1 MKRLICISLATLTGS
16 VFAAEATPNLPSS
29 AVVQRVLFANPGI
42 QAASSQVQVEE
53 ANKVKLEAGSYEW
66 SVRLGSQQRK
76 SYPGLGAEQRFNE
89 WNAALERPLRLP
101 GKASLDAELGAT
113 GVALA
118 ETARGDVRHETSR
131 SLLSMW
137 FAWLHETV
145 SARQWSE
152 HVELLS
158 QQTRAIQRRQQLG
171 DAARLEAVQAEGAL
185 AQAQAQLV
193 QVQVREQTAAEA
205 LRRRFPGLPMETQTR
220 IAEPVTVT
228 GTQNEWVDAI
238 MEHSHELQLA
248 RGITQRAQLSASRSG
263 RDRMPD
269 PTVGI
274 HVSSERGGED
284 RIVGAYI
291 SIPLPG
297 SARRASSDAALAQAD
312 VAAREE
318 MAVAQKIGSEAA
330 ILYES
335 ARAAF
340 ATWQAGRESAERL
353 TQAASMS
360 ARAYQ
365 LGEGSLNELLTARRL
380 ANEASLSARLLQL
393 DALGLRYRLLLDA
406 HRLWDFDEEPTH
418 VSQRD

>member
-1 MKRLICISLATLTGS
+1 MKRLICISLAALTGAA
-16 VFAAEATPNLPSS
+16 FAAEATPNLPSS

-53 ANKVKLEAGSYEW
+53 ANKVRLEAGSYEW
-66 SVRLGSQQRK
+66 NVRLGSQQRR
-76 SYPGLGAEQRFNE
+76 SYPGASPDQRFNE

-101 GKASLDAELGAT
+101 GKASLDAELGAA

-137 FAWLHETV
+137 FAWLRETV

-185 AQAQAQLV
+185 AQAQAQLA
-193 QVQVREQTAAEA
+193 QAQVREQSAAEA
-205 LRRRFPGLPMETQTR
+205 LRRRFPGLSMETQTR
-220 IAEPVTVT
+220 IAEPVTVS
-228 GTQNEWVDAI
+228 GTQSEWVDTI
-238 MEHSHELQLA
+238 MAHSHELLLA
-248 RGITQRAQLSASRSG
+248 RGITQRAQLSATRSG
-263 RDRMPD
+263 RDRLPD
-269 PTVGI
+269 PTVGL

-297 SARRASSDAALAQAD
+297 GARRASADAALAQAD

-318 MAVAQKIGSEAA
+318 IAVAQKVGSEAA
-330 ILYES
+330 ILYQS
-335 ARAAF
+335 AVAAF
-340 ATWQAGRESAERL
+340 STWQAGRESAERL
-353 TQAASMS
+353 TQAANMS

-365 LGEGSLNELLTARRL
+365 LGEGSLNDLLTARRL

-393 DALGLRYRLLLDA
+393 DALALRYRLLLDA
-406 HRLWDFDEEPTH
+406 HRLWDFDEEPTQM
-418 VSQRD
+418 SQRD